1 MCVLSLNIL
10 SLPRFLCV
18 PPRNWPQL
26 FGSKIPP
33 RASAP
38 TSGCRGVS
46 EGEKDS
52 WGRPGIRL
60 WLMDALLV
68 PVPLLLLLGAEVV
81 EAVVNDAAADDDDND
96 DGDEA
101 KRTSGCTISMF
112 SALATATA
120 ADGTTARNCSSL
132 GHCSSVV
139 R

>member
-46 EGEKDS
+46 EGENDS
-52 WGRPGIRL
+52 WGRPGIKL
-60 WLMDALLV
+60 WLIVAVLVLLLV
-68 PVPLLLLLGAEVV
+68 LVLTGAEVV
-81 EAVVNDAAADDDDND
+81 GVEVEPLLIDVDDDGDN
-96 DGDEA
+96 DEA

-112 SALATATA
+112 SALATASA